1 MYAFTQPV
9 IFLYDD
15 SVHKADLLY
24 NVYFGDV
31 FWRDKNLHLCG
42 VLYLVKRVYFTYH
55 LITFP
60 EFQSLQVLETTF

>member
-31 FWRDKNLHLCG
+31 F
-42 VLYLVKRVYFTYH
+42 
-55 LITFP
+55 
-60 EFQSLQVLETTF
+60 